1 MKDGKTGGFIMRS
14 TLGKLPAEKET
25 TSSLCRA
32 VGVPHL
38 SPPNAVLQRE
48 NSALLYVQM
57 APACSA

>member
-1 MKDGKTGGFIMRS
+1 MENVQTAEFIMRW

-25 TSSLCRA
+25 TTSLSKA

-48 NSALLYVQM
+48 ISALLYVQM
-57 APACSA
+57 TPACSA